1 MASAQTERVAQ
12 RVRGR
17 QAVVVGAGKSGLAA
31 AELLLRLGARVALAD
46 ARTDLAPAALGPL
59 AGQLELRLGAHTPA
73 QFADAGL
80 VVLSPGVAAK
90 KIAAALA
97 PVAPGNVVAELEF
110 ASWFLEDPIL
120 AVTGTNGKTTTTTL
134 ISAMLEDAGKT
145 VFTGGNIGTPLC
157 RFLLDGSHA
166 DVVVLEVSS
175 FQLQNCQTFAPK
187 VGVLLNFAANHLD
200 YHADMEE
207 YLAAKLNLF
216 ARMDATGLAVL
227 PQEMR
232 AGLEPR
238 HFTKARTVW
247 FGPTDRIPAPHL
259 PGAHN
264 RANVEAAWQAVSAF
278 GVDLASARATAAAF
292 QPLAHRLQAVGEKN
306 GVLFVDDSKS
316 TTLDSTA
323 AAVKS
328 FERPVRL
335 LLGGVF
341 KGGDVAGLIPALTGR
356 VVEIA
361 LFGAAREVFEP
372 ALAGR
377 FPLTWEPD
385 LERAVRRL
393 WTSARPGDVLLL
405 SPATASFDAY
415 KGYAARGDH
424 FQRIVKELA

>member
-1 MASAQTERVAQ
+1 VTALAQHVAERVRNQ
-12 RVRGR
+12 
-17 QAVVVGAGKSGLAA
+17 QTVVVGAGKSGLAA

-46 ARTDLAPAALGPL
+46 AKPDLDPAALGPL
-59 AGQLELRLGAHTPA
+59 AGRVELRLGAHTPA
-73 QFADAGL
+73 QFADASL

-97 PVAPGNVVAELEF
+97 PVASENVVAELEF
-110 ASWFLEDPIL
+110 ASWFLQDPVL
-120 AVTGTNGKTTTTTL
+120 AITGTNGKTTTTTL
-134 ISAMLEDAGKT
+134 VSQMLTDAGKT

-157 RFLLDGSHA
+157 RFLLDGSRA

-175 FQLQNCQTFAPK
+175 FQLQNCQSFAPK

-207 YLAAKLNLF
+207 YLSAKLNLF
-216 ARMDATGLAVL
+216 ARMDASGLAIL
-227 PQEMR
+227 PREMR
-232 AGLEPR
+232 AELEKR
-238 HFTKARTVW
+238 DFTRAKKIW
-247 FGPTDRIPAPHL
+247 FGPTDRLPAPHL

-264 RANVEAAWQAVSAF
+264 RANVEAAWQAASAF
-278 GVDLASARATAAAF
+278 GVSEASARATAAAF

-323 AAVKS
+323 AAVQS

-341 KGGDVAGLIPALTGR
+341 KGGDVAGLIPALDGR

-372 ALAGR
+372 VLGKR
-377 FPLTWEPD
+377 FKLSWEPD

-415 KGYAARGDH
+415 RGYAARGDH

>member
-1 MASAQTERVAQ
+1 MTALAQHVAERVRNQ
-12 RVRGR
+12 
-17 QAVVVGAGKSGLAA
+17 QTVVVGAGKSGLAA

-46 ARTDLAPAALGPL
+46 AKPDLDPAALGPL
-59 AGQLELRLGAHTPA
+59 AGRVELRLGAHTPA
-73 QFADAGL
+73 QFADASL

-97 PVAPGNVVAELEF
+97 PVASENVVAELEF
-110 ASWFLEDPIL
+110 ASWFLQDPVL
-120 AVTGTNGKTTTTTL
+120 AITGTNGKTTTTTL
-134 ISAMLEDAGKT
+134 VSQMLTDAGKT

-157 RFLLDGSHA
+157 RFLLDGSRA

-175 FQLQNCQTFAPK
+175 FQLQNCQSFAPK

-207 YLAAKLNLF
+207 YLSAKLNLF
-216 ARMDATGLAVL
+216 ARMDASGLAIL

-232 AGLEPR
+232 AELEKR
-238 HFTKARTVW
+238 DFTRAKKIW
-247 FGPTDRIPAPHL
+247 FGPTDRLPAPHL

-264 RANVEAAWQAVSAF
+264 RANVEAAWQAANAF
-278 GVDLASARATAAAF
+278 GVSEASARATAAAF

-323 AAVKS
+323 AAVQS

-341 KGGDVAGLIPALTGR
+341 KGGDVAGLIPALDGR

-372 ALAGR
+372 VLGKR
-377 FPLTWEPD
+377 FKLSWEPD

-415 KGYAARGDH
+415 RGYAARGDH

>member
-1 MASAQTERVAQ
+1 MTALAQHVAERVRNQ
-12 RVRGR
+12 
-17 QAVVVGAGKSGLAA
+17 QIVVVGAGKSGLAA

-46 ARTDLAPAALGPL
+46 AKPDLDPAALGPL
-59 AGQLELRLGAHTPA
+59 AGRVELRLGAHTPA
-73 QFADAGL
+73 QFADASL

-97 PVAPGNVVAELEF
+97 PVASENVVAELEF
-110 ASWFLEDPIL
+110 ASWFLQDPVL
-120 AVTGTNGKTTTTTL
+120 AITGTNGKTTTTTL
-134 ISAMLEDAGKT
+134 VSQMLTDAGKT

-157 RFLLDGSHA
+157 RFLLDGSRA

-175 FQLQNCQTFAPK
+175 FQLQNCQSFAPK

-207 YLAAKLNLF
+207 YLSAKLNLF
-216 ARMDATGLAVL
+216 ARMDASGLAIL

-232 AGLEPR
+232 AELEKR
-238 HFTKARTVW
+238 DFTRAKKIW
-247 FGPTDRIPAPHL
+247 FGPTDRLPAPHL

-264 RANVEAAWQAVSAF
+264 RANVEAAWQAANAF
-278 GVDLASARATAAAF
+278 GVSEASARATAAAF

-323 AAVKS
+323 AAVQS

-341 KGGDVAGLIPALTGR
+341 KGGDVAGLIPALDGR

-372 ALAGR
+372 VLGKR
-377 FPLTWEPD
+377 FKLSWEPD

-415 KGYAARGDH
+415 RGYAARGDH

>member
-1 MASAQTERVAQ
+1 VTALAQHVAERVRNQ
-12 RVRGR
+12 
-17 QAVVVGAGKSGLAA
+17 QTVVVGAGKSGLAA

-46 ARTDLAPAALGPL
+46 AKPDLDPAALGPL
-59 AGQLELRLGAHTPA
+59 AGRVELRLGAHTPA
-73 QFADAGL
+73 QFADASL

-97 PVAPGNVVAELEF
+97 PVASENVVAELEF
-110 ASWFLEDPIL
+110 ASWFLQDPVL
-120 AVTGTNGKTTTTTL
+120 AITGTNGKTTTTTL
-134 ISAMLEDAGKT
+134 VSQMLTDAGKT

-157 RFLLDGSHA
+157 RFLLDGSRA

-175 FQLQNCQTFAPK
+175 FQLQNCQSFAPK
-187 VGVLLNFAANHLD
+187 VGVFLNFAANHLD

-207 YLAAKLNLF
+207 YLSAKLNLF
-216 ARMDATGLAVL
+216 ARMDASGLAIL
-227 PQEMR
+227 PREMR
-232 AGLEPR
+232 AELEKR
-238 HFTKARTVW
+238 DFTRAKKIW
-247 FGPTDRIPAPHL
+247 FGPTDRLPAPHL

-264 RANVEAAWQAVSAF
+264 RANVEAAWQAASAF
-278 GVDLASARATAAAF
+278 GVSEASARATAAAF
-292 QPLAHRLQAVGEKN
+292 RPLAHRLQAVGEKN

-323 AAVKS
+323 AAVQS

-341 KGGDVAGLIPALTGR
+341 KGGDVAGLIPALDGR

-372 ALAGR
+372 VLGKR
-377 FPLTWEPD
+377 FKLSWEPD

-415 KGYAARGDH
+415 RGYAARGDH

>member
-1 MASAQTERVAQ
+1 VTALAQHVAERVRNQ
-12 RVRGR
+12 
-17 QAVVVGAGKSGLAA
+17 QTVVVGAGKSGLAA

-46 ARTDLAPAALGPL
+46 AKPDLDPAALGPL
-59 AGQLELRLGAHTPA
+59 AGRVELRLGAHTPA
-73 QFADAGL
+73 QFADASL

-90 KIAAALA
+90 KIAQALA
-97 PVAPGNVVAELEF
+97 PVAPENVVAELEF
-110 ASWFLEDPIL
+110 ASWFLQDPVL
-120 AVTGTNGKTTTTTL
+120 AITGTNGKTTTTTL
-134 ISAMLEDAGKT
+134 VSQMLTDAGKT

-157 RFLLDGSHA
+157 RFLLDGSRA

-175 FQLQNCQTFAPK
+175 FQLQNCQSFAPK

-207 YLAAKLNLF
+207 YLSAKLNLF
-216 ARMDATGLAVL
+216 ARMDASGLAIL
-227 PQEMR
+227 PREMR
-232 AGLEPR
+232 AELEKR
-238 HFTKARTVW
+238 DFTRAKKIW
-247 FGPTDRIPAPHL
+247 FGPTDRLPAPHL

-264 RANVEAAWQAVSAF
+264 RANVEAAWQAASAF
-278 GVDLASARATAAAF
+278 GVSEASARATAAAF

-323 AAVKS
+323 AAVQS

-341 KGGDVAGLIPALTGR
+341 KGGDVAGLIPALDGR

-372 ALAGR
+372 VLGKR
-377 FPLTWEPD
+377 FKLSWEPD

-415 KGYAARGDH
+415 RGYAARGDH

>member
-1 MASAQTERVAQ
+1 MTTSVRNATD
-12 RVRGR
+12 RVRDK
-17 QAVVVGAGKSGLAA
+17 QVVVVGAGKSGLAA
-31 AELLLRLGARVALAD
+31 ARLLLENGARVALAD
-46 ARTDLAPAALGPL
+46 AKPEISAEVLGDLAGRLD
-59 AGQLELRLGAHTPA
+59 LRLGAHTPE
-73 QFADAGL
+73 QFRDADL
-80 VVLSPGVAAK
+80 VVLSPGVPAK

-97 PVAPGNVVAELEF
+97 PVAPENVVAELEF
-110 ASWFLEDPIL
+110 ASWFLQDPVL
-120 AVTGTNGKTTTTTL
+120 AITGTNGKTTTTTL
-134 ISAMLEDAGKT
+134 VSQMLTDAGKT

-157 RFLLDGSHA
+157 RFLLDGSRA

-175 FQLQNCQTFAPK
+175 FQLQNCQSFAPK

-207 YLAAKLNLF
+207 YLSAKLNLF
-216 ARMDATGLAVL
+216 ARMDASGLAIL
-227 PQEMR
+227 PREMR
-232 AGLEPR
+232 AELEKR
-238 HFTKARTVW
+238 DFTRAKKIW
-247 FGPTDRIPAPHL
+247 FGPTDRLPAPHL

-264 RANVEAAWQAVSAF
+264 RANVEAAWQAASAF
-278 GVDLASARATAAAF
+278 GVSEASARATAAAF

-323 AAVKS
+323 AAVQS

-341 KGGDVAGLIPALTGR
+341 KGGDVAGLIPALDGR

-372 ALAGR
+372 VLGKR
-377 FPLTWEPD
+377 FKLSWEPD

-415 KGYAARGDH
+415 RGYAARGDH

>member
-1 MASAQTERVAQ
+1 MTALAQHVAERVRNQ
-12 RVRGR
+12 
-17 QAVVVGAGKSGLAA
+17 QTVVVGAGKSGLAA

-46 ARTDLAPAALGPL
+46 AKPDLDPAALGPL
-59 AGQLELRLGAHTPA
+59 AGRVELRLGAHTPA
-73 QFADAGL
+73 QFADASL

-97 PVAPGNVVAELEF
+97 PVASENVVAELEF
-110 ASWFLEDPIL
+110 ASWFLQDPVL
-120 AVTGTNGKTTTTTL
+120 AITGTNGKTTTTTL
-134 ISAMLEDAGKT
+134 VSQMLTDAGKT

-157 RFLLDGSHA
+157 RFLLDGSRA

-175 FQLQNCQTFAPK
+175 FQLQNCQSFAPK

-207 YLAAKLNLF
+207 YLSAKLNLF
-216 ARMDATGLAVL
+216 ARMDASGLAIL
-227 PQEMR
+227 PREMR
-232 AGLEPR
+232 AELEKR
-238 HFTKARTVW
+238 DFTRAKKIW
-247 FGPTDRIPAPHL
+247 FGPTDRLPAPHL

-264 RANVEAAWQAVSAF
+264 RANVEAAWQAASAF
-278 GVDLASARATAAAF
+278 GVSEASARATAAAF

-323 AAVKS
+323 AAVQS

-341 KGGDVAGLIPALTGR
+341 KGGDVAGLIPALDGR

-372 ALAGR
+372 VLGKR
-377 FPLTWEPD
+377 FKLSWEPD

-415 KGYAARGDH
+415 RGYAARGDH

>member
-1 MASAQTERVAQ
+1 MTALAQHVAERVRNQ
-12 RVRGR
+12 
-17 QAVVVGAGKSGLAA
+17 QTVVVGAGKSGLAA
-31 AELLLRLGARVALAD
+31 AELLLRLGARVAMAD
-46 ARTDLAPAALGPL
+46 AKPSLDPAALGDL
-59 AGQLELRLGAHTPA
+59 AGRVELRLGAHTPA
-73 QFADAGL
+73 QFQDAGL

-90 KIAAALA
+90 KIAQALA
-97 PVAPGNVVAELEF
+97 PVAPENVVAELEF
-110 ASWFLEDPIL
+110 ASWFLEDPVL
-120 AVTGTNGKTTTTTL
+120 AITGTNGKTTTTTL
-134 ISAMLEDAGKT
+134 VSQMLTDAGRT

-157 RFLLDGSHA
+157 RFLLDGSRA

-175 FQLQNCQTFAPK
+175 FQLQNCQSFAPR

-207 YLAAKLNLF
+207 YLSAKLNLF
-216 ARMDATGLAVL
+216 ARMDASGLAIL
-227 PQEMR
+227 PREMR
-232 AGLEPR
+232 GGLER
-238 HFTKARTVW
+238 REFTRAKKIW
-247 FGPTDRIPAPHL
+247 FGPTDRLPATHL

-264 RANVEAAWQAVSAF
+264 RANVETAWQAASAF
-278 GVDLASARATAAAF
+278 GVSEESARATAASF

-323 AAVKS
+323 AAVQS

-341 KGGDVAGLIPALTGR
+341 KGGDVAGLIPALDGR

-372 ALAGR
+372 VLGQR
-377 FPLTWEPD
+377 FKLSWEPD

-415 KGYAARGDH
+415 PGYAARGDH